1 MANIRRLSRY
11 IISQALEAILE
22 VNDGPDLTVLDVSD
36 AVESYILKQ
45 SEHSDTESVDSGNG
59 EQVNTY
65 QLSPPN
71 NVPGIERGRQQLD
84 KKNVGR
90 GRGNFHGCSKGEAA
104 QQPPDIPARQDTIQN
119 VYQTRNGTMWQKN
132 HPTLED
138 ANLKI

>member
-71 NVPGIERGRQQLD
+71 NVSGIERGRQQLD
-84 KKNVGR
+84 KK
-90 GRGNFHGCSKGEAA
+90 
-104 QQPPDIPARQDTIQN
+104 
-119 VYQTRNGTMWQKN
+119 M
-132 HPTLED
+132 
-138 ANLKI
+138 